1 MTTLTYSQRDVD
13 LVSSWLRARDAEKSN
28 VRAYNG
34 DNPCIPA
41 AALLEV
47 CRRIFSKPTTNP

>member
-47 CRRIFSKPTTNP
+47 CRRISNKQTNP